1 MSQGLGMEASH
12 GAGYWYEP
20 TDQAARSV
28 GVLNAMRRY
37 RTAEQAMRKRT
48 RAAMK
53 MNENDLSALRFLMES
68 GRRGE
73 QVSPTALARRLEV
86 STASITSLIDR
97 LERAGH
103 VERRPSP
110 TDGRAVVVVPTA
122 SSHEEVRHTLG
133 DIHQRMKSVADQL
146 TPDEA
151 EAVVRFLSLMA
162 ESLAEV
168 DEPHSA

>member
-1 MSQGLGMEASH
+1 MSEGPDIHVSPA
-12 GAGYWYEP
+12 AGYWYEP
-20 TDQAARSV
+20 SDQAARSV
-28 GVLNAMRRY
+28 GVLNALRQY

-68 GRRGE
+68 GRRGQ

-110 TDGRAVVVVPTA
+110 SDGRAIIVVPTA

-133 DIHQRMKSVADQL
+133 EMHARMKSVADQL

-151 EAVVRFLSLMA
+151 DAVVRFLSLMA
-162 ESLAEV
+162 QSLAEV
-168 DEPHSA
+168 DHPHSA

>member
-1 MSQGLGMEASH
+1 MSRAPSIEVSPS
-12 GAGYWYEP
+12 AGYWYEP
-20 TDQAARSV
+20 TDQGARSV
-28 GVLNAMRRY
+28 GVLNALRQY

-53 MNENDLSALRFLMES
+53 MNENDLLALRFLMES
-68 GRRGE
+68 GRRGQ

-86 STASITSLIDR
+86 STASITSLLDR

-110 TDGRAVVVVPTA
+110 ADGRAIIVVATE
-122 SSHEEVRHTLG
+122 SSHAEVRHTLG
-133 DIHQRMKSVADQL
+133 DMHERMKAVADQL

-151 EAVVRFLSLMA
+151 NAVVRFLSLMT

-168 DEPHSA
+168 DQPHTA